1 MDGLFEDLAHRLKRL
16 FLSIAKGASHPHR
29 KQLSQYR
36 HQQLWRNL
44 RQFGTP
50 KRPATVSIPESG
62 SLVSENL
69 KKSINQRPLFFLPL
83 LLITLFTQL
92 RISHGRLQY

>member
-1 MDGLFEDLAHRLKRL
+1 MDGLLKHFAHCLKRL
-16 FLSIAKGASHPHR
+16 FLPIAKGASYPHR

-36 HQQLWRNL
+36 RQQLWRNL

-50 KRPATVSIPESG
+50 KRSAPVNIPESG
-62 SLVSENL
+62 SLVSDNL
-69 KKSINQRPLFFLPL
+69 KKSINQRPLFFPPL